1 MAEGNN
7 RTITRNN
14 AANRISGHRTGKV
27 SDHPVP
33 GEYQDNFNGYVD
45 GGDSVEAQLVDPA
58 GFDFRSKPESALAL
72 LGAGAY
78 GSSDDVIRWVAGTT
92 WRFTFSPSPS

>member
-1 MAEGNN
+1 MAPGNDG
-7 RTITRNN
+7 TITRNN

-27 SDHPVP
+27 SDFPVP

-45 GGDSVEAQLVDPA
+45 VGYSVEAQLVDPA
-58 GFDFRSKPESALAL
+58 DFDFRSKLGSALAL

-78 GSSDDVIRWVAGTT
+78 GSSDDDGIRWVAGTT
-92 WRFTFSPSPS
+92 VRR

>member
-1 MAEGNN
+1 MAPGNDG
-7 RTITRNN
+7 TITQNN

-27 SDHPVP
+27 SDFPVP
-33 GEYQDNFNGYVD
+33 GEYQNNFNGYVD
-45 GGDSVEAQLVDPA
+45 IGDSVEAQLVDPA
-58 GFDFRSKPESALAL
+58 GFDFRSKPGSALAL

-92 WRFTFSPSPS
+92 VTR